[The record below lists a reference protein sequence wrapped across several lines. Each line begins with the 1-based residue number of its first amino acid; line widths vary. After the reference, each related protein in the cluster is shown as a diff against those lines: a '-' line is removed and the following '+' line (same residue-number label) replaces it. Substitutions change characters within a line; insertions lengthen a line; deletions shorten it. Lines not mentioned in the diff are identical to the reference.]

1 MTVEYTAP
9 QVRMHMRDM
18 IGDAAKLVAPEGT
31 VKARI
36 GQVALALRLPFGRV
50 RRYWYDLV
58 DCVPA
63 EEYLTVQGRL
73 NNLRAR
79 LGTLE
84 QRYNEARKAVL
95 AEGKGDTAVARLAP
109 PAIGE
114 EADRPEVAR
123 RSGGSR

>member
-1 MTVEYTAP
+1 MTTEYTAP

-36 GQVALALRLPFGRV
+36 AQVALALRLPFGRV

-63 EEYLTVQGRL
+63 QEYLTVQGRL
-73 NNLRAR
+73 HHLRAR

-84 QRYNEARKAVL
+84 HSYNEARKAVL
-95 AEGKGDTAVARLAP
+95 AEGKGDPAVARMAAPEIAEAPAGALARK
-109 PAIGE
+109 IGG
-114 EADRPEVAR
+114 AR
-123 RSGGSR
+123 